1 MFGPD
6 SGANGWGG
14 LPFVYERVRITDHS
28 RAADFLSIWEAE
40 RCRMVEMSCELHDK
54 YAANTQFITH
64 LVGRI
69 LGKQVREGGRGKVD
83 LVGCCSIA

>member
-6 SGANGWGG
+6 SGGNGWGG

-40 RCRMVEMSCELHDK
+40 RCRMVEMTCDLHDK

-69 LGKQVREGGRGKVD
+69 LGKQVRGEGGDR
-83 LVGCCSIA
+83 LTS